1 MGGKRGAKKKRKCAQ
16 HTSPSKKKTHAA
28 ARRLHRRPRVQAAP
42 PHGGGRCRGAAQ
54 GGAGERGG
62 GGENCP
68 SCPCPSRSR
77 PAPFSPPKQDNALDA
92 AAYARESGE
101 AAYLERDPA
110 DRPPPSA
117 FIAFYEA
124 AALRALEAALAAL
137 PPDAA
142 ADARVADAML
152 ARDRLAASVGR
163 SGAGEEAWPE

>member
-1 MGGKRGAKKKRKCAQ
+1 MRPT
-16 HTSPSKKKTHAA
+16 HNPVEKKTHAA

-62 GGENCP
+62 GKENCP
-68 SCPCPSRSR
+68 SRPCPCPSRSR

-152 ARDRLAASVGR
+152 ARDRLTASVGR